1 MKVKFL
7 SPVQHNADRFE
18 IGDTADLPKAAA
30 EQLIAVG
37 SAETLDASA
46 AKAAARRAAEAE
58 ALATRRAAIEQQAL
72 ELQNQLEAAE
82 TDEAKAGIQQ
92 QLDALKAEWEALG

>member
-18 IGDTADLPKAAA
+18 IGDTADLPKPAA
-30 EQLIAVG
+30 EQLIAAG
-37 SAETLDASA
+37 AAETLDAA
-46 AKAAARRAAEAE
+46 TAKAAAKAKAEAE
-58 ALATRRAAIEQQAL
+58 ALAARRAAIEQQAL

-92 QLDALKAEWEALG
+92 QLDALKAQWDALG